1 VNRRNVNGVGRLG
14 DERKC
19 PIEKEKLMASP
30 TTTRSPYVL
39 RLDLVRDT
47 LMSHS
52 KLKTDEAGEL
62 AEHVL
67 QALNS
72 IPEKV
77 R

>member
-1 VNRRNVNGVGRLG
+1 MP
-14 DERKC
+14 DQ
-19 PIEKEKLMASP
+19 KEKLMASP
-30 TTTRSPYVL
+30 TTTRSPYFL
-39 RLDLVRDT
+39 RLELVRDT

-52 KLKTDEAGEL
+52 KLKTEEAGDL

-72 IPEKV
+72 IPEKI